1 MYLPGMVQVR
11 IQYSFRYPPVEPM
24 NILPAEDG
32 STCCTGEQLIVRQKL
47 AVLPDGGSRDL
58 FMSNFVVCIIQKT
71 EEQMEAKLWHY
82 NKSEK
87 IPGHFSAFEF
97 SENHIYTRV
106 QRSVS

>member
-11 IQYSFRYPPVEPM
+11 IQYSFRRPPLEPM

-32 STCCTGEQLIVRQKL
+32 STCCTAEEPVFREKL
-47 AVLPDGGSRDL
+47 AVLPDGGFEDFAVSG
-58 FMSNFVVCIIQKT
+58 FVVGIIQKT
-71 EEQMEAKLWHY
+71 AKQVCKKLWHY
-82 NKSEK
+82 NKNEK
-87 IPGHFSAFEF
+87 MPRHFSDFEF